1 MYAYHNSGKVTDRSI
16 DFYLLRGDLLL
27 WKLLYSALNVKVYAA
42 KDGVLAHIVQ
52 YIYTYIYIPDPR
64 HSMYMIFNILNG
76 FS

>member
-27 WKLLYSALNVKVYAA
+27 WKLLYSALNAA
-42 KDGVLAHIVQ
+42 KDGVLAYIVQ
-52 YIYTYIYIPDPR
+52 YICTYIYIPDQR